1 MGRAGKA
8 LKQVLQTYGISQN
21 KLAVALGVRA
31 SVVYR
36 WFHELTDPT
45 GDTIAEIA
53 LALQQINP
61 AAAQEFVKLYLGDLL
76 AGGEQTQDAE

>member
-8 LKQVLQTYGISQN
+8 LRQVLQTYGISQN

-53 LALQQINP
+53 KALQGLNP
-61 AAAQEFVKLYLGDLL
+61 AAAEEFVRLYLGDFMQP
-76 AGGEQTQDAE
+76 GEQSKEEE

>member
-8 LKQVLQTYGISQN
+8 LKQVLKTYGISQN
-21 KLAVALGVRA
+21 KLAVALEVRA

-53 LALQQINP
+53 KALQGLNP
-61 AAAQEFVKLYLGDLL
+61 AAAEDFVRFYLGDFMQ
-76 AGGEQTQDAE
+76 GGEQRKEEE